1 MTYLIII
8 LTILTLLLLITI
20 GYHSRKIKDSNRN
33 FIPDFIDK
41 IITKIKRVF
50 NYIKKTFLK

>member
-20 GYHSRKIKDSNRN
+20 GYHSRKNKDSNRN
-33 FIPDFIDK
+33 FIPDCIHK

-50 NYIKKTFLK
+50 KYIKKTFSK

>member
-1 MTYLIII
+1 MTYWII
-8 LTILTLLLLITI
+8 LLTVLTLLLLITA
-20 GYHSRKIKDSNRN
+20 YHSRKIKDSNRN

-50 NYIKKTFLK
+50 NYIKKTFSK

>member
-20 GYHSRKIKDSNRN
+20 GYHSKKIKDSNRN

-50 NYIKKTFLK
+50 NYIKKTFSK

>member
-1 MTYLIII
+1 MTYLIIL
-8 LTILTLLLLITI
+8 LTIATLLLLITV
-20 GYHSRKIKDSNRN
+20 GYHSRKISDRNRN

-50 NYIKKTFLK
+50 NYIKKTFSK

>member
-50 NYIKKTFLK
+50 NYIKKTFSK